1 MAGTTEGDG
10 TMKRWKRLTI
20 FRIALAL
27 TAVAAIMPVTAQ
39 AKPTPSDNPVLNTS
53 QPAVLG
59 SDDRPL
65 SKAAPQ
71 AQVSVV
77 QSPDDRAVSR
87 ATSLD
92 TTPIVVDDG
101 ASSIDVG
108 MSAAMGL
115 FLVLFAVAGTALL
128 IRHNRKEKLSPA

>member
-53 QPAVLG
+53 QPVVLG

-65 SKAAPQ
+65 SKATPQ
-71 AQVSVV
+71 SQVIVV
-77 QSPDDRAVSR
+77 QSPDDRNVSR

-92 TTPIVVDDG
+92 TTPIAVDDG
-101 ASSIDVG
+101 SGIDVG
-108 MSAAMGL
+108 IGAGMGL
-115 FLVLFAVAGTALL
+115 FLVLFAVTGTALL

>member
-1 MAGTTEGDG
+1 
-10 TMKRWKRLTI
+10 MKRWKRLTI

-39 AKPTPSDNPVLNTS
+39 AKPTPSDSPVLNPS
-53 QPAVLG
+53 AVVLG

-77 QSPDDRAVSR
+77 QSPDDRNLSR

-92 TTPIVVDDG
+92 STPIAVDDG
-101 ASSIDVG
+101 SGIDVG
-108 MSAAMGL
+108 MGAGMGL
-115 FLVLFAVAGTALL
+115 FLVLFAVTGTALL